1 MTVNDSQKQL
11 IKDKAA
17 AYLEKSIY
25 TLSYLL
31 SVDPESA
38 LEASNVNE
46 LISLSSISISL
57 SPSTT
62 ASFQSLFNQI
72 ASLKLLGQ

>member
-1 MTVNDSQKQL
+1 MAVNNSQKQL

-17 AYLEKSIY
+17 NHLEKSIY

-38 LEASNVNE
+38 LGASDVGE
-46 LISLSSISISL
+46 LISLSSISTSL
-57 SPSTT
+57 SPATT
-62 ASFQSLFNQI
+62 AAFASLFIQI
-72 ASLKLLGQ
+72 ESLKLLG

>member
-1 MTVNDSQKQL
+1 MTVTNSQKQEM
-11 IKDKAA
+11 KNKAA

-38 LEASNVNE
+38 LEASTVGE
-46 LISLSSISISL
+46 LISLSSINQTPSA
-57 SPSTT
+57 STT
-62 ASFQSLFNQI
+62 ASFNSLFNQI

>member
-1 MTVNDSQKQL
+1 MTVTDLQKQEM
-11 IKDKAA
+11 KNKAA

-38 LEASNVNE
+38 LAASNVGE
-46 LISLSSISISL
+46 LISLSSINQTL
-57 SPSTT
+57 SASTT
-62 ASFQSLFNQI
+62 ASFNSLFNQI
-72 ASLKLLGQ
+72 ASLKLLG

>member
-1 MTVNDSQKQL
+1 MAVNELQKQEM
-11 IKDKAA
+11 KNKAA
-17 AYLEKSIY
+17 EYLEKSIY

-38 LEASNVNE
+38 LGASDVNE

>member
-1 MTVNDSQKQL
+1 MAVNELQKQEM
-11 IKDKAA
+11 KNKAA
-17 AYLEKSIY
+17 EYLEKSIY

-38 LEASNVNE
+38 LGVSDVNE

>member
-1 MTVNDSQKQL
+1 MTVTNLQKQEM
-11 IKDKAA
+11 KNKAA

-38 LEASNVNE
+38 LGASNVGE
-46 LISLSSISISL
+46 LISLSSISGTL
-57 SPSTT
+57 SASTT
-62 ASFQSLFNQI
+62 ASFNSLFNQI